1 MAVRSGAREE
11 GDQAAASKPAGFG
24 LAMTRCCS
32 PWNPRRAGR
41 ADHHLGR
48 ASSKHRSI
56 NGGCMKFKKL
66 LATAASAALVALAL
80 PAAAIADEGGTS
92 LSDGDVLPEVD
103 ATIHFS
109 QARYFDLEGA
119 GSNLDVTV
127 PMLAT
132 LVDPSGDGVTISEN
146 NGEITFTAEDGVPDD
161 WHAVRVHAGFARF
174 THVGTFDV
182 ETSDDAYRAIKI
194 FDAEDRD
201 GEPLFAVVE
210 RADLGSDEGW

>member
-66 LATAASAALVALAL
+66 LATAASAALIAVAL
-80 PAAAIADEGGTS
+80 PAAAIADEGGTG

-109 QARYFDLEGA
+109 QARYFDREGA
-119 GSNLDVTV
+119 GSNVDVTV

-132 LVDPSGDGVTISEN
+132 VVNPSGDGVTISEDARKV
-146 NGEITFTAEDGVPDD
+146 TFAADGSPPDD
-161 WHAVRVHAGFARF
+161 WHAVRLHAGFSSLNAIGAF
-174 THVGTFDV
+174 EAT
-182 ETSDDAYRAIKI
+182 TSGDAYRVIKI
-194 FDAEDRD
+194 FDPEDRT
-201 GEPLFAVVE
+201 GPPLLAVV
-210 RADLGSDEGW
+210 